1 MPEPRFES
9 LGIYL
14 PERRLRSDELM
25 KGLPFRN
32 PALLRGITGIVE
44 RRVRA
49 PGEDSVVLA
58 TRAAEACLARSSY
71 AAEDLDIVVSG
82 SITHLHPEGVGRTE
96 PPTSHSVAEAL
107 GAERAQCI
115 DLSNAC
121 AGMLTAAMVLDGLIR
136 TGAVRRGLVVSG
148 ECITPIAESAMRDVR
163 SLLDPQFASLTVG
176 DAGAAFV
183 LDDRGRP
190 EERIDFVEMVTLAEH
205 AELCIGTL
213 NHDHG
218 GFSMYSQAGE
228 LTRVGSGADFSRTV
242 IEALARHGRRLD
254 REDYEHVVFHQV
266 TLVNIKKHMR
276 YFQDPCGLDLPN
288 ALISVDECGNTAS
301 TSHFVAL
308 ERALRSE
315 EVKAGDR
322 VLFLAQASGIN
333 LGVLSARLGAL

>member
-9 LGIYL
+9 LGAYL

-25 KGLPFRN
+25 ESLPFRN

-44 RRVRA
+44 RRIRA

-58 TRAAEACLARSSY
+58 TRAAEVCLARSSY
-71 AAEDLDIVVSG
+71 AAEELDVVVSG
-82 SITHLHPEGVGRTE
+82 SITHFHPEGVVRIE
-96 PPTSHSVAEAL
+96 PPASHSVAQAI

-121 AGMLTAAMVLDGLIR
+121 AGMLTAALVLDGLIR

-163 SLLDPQFASLTVG
+163 SLLDPQFASLTLG

-190 EERIDFVEMVTLAEH
+190 EERVDFVEMVTLAEH

-213 NHDHG
+213 NRDHG
-218 GFSMYSQAGE
+218 GVSMYSQAGE
-228 LTRVGSGADFSRTV
+228 LSRVGSGSDFARTV
-242 IEALARHGRRLD
+242 LEALARQGRRLD
-254 REDYEHVVFHQV
+254 RKDYEHVVFHQV
-266 TLVNIKKHMR
+266 TLVNIQKHLR
-276 YFQDPCGLDLPN
+276 HFQERCGLELPN
-288 ALISVDECGNTAS
+288 ALICVDECGNTAS

-315 EVKAGDR
+315 EVVAGDR
-322 VLFLAQASGIN
+322 VLLLAQASGIN